1 MGKKSLKNYKKQE
14 KQETNDKRLFQQHIV
29 STGDDI
35 INKFKGDFDAA
46 LLHCLDRKL
55 GDDLFDYIYDCQ
67 LDHEKYVEEQMKK
80 INRRIDDCAS
90 DVAVDF
96 QIYSEERNL
105 DLAREITGS
114 DISDFVMYLARQ
126 KLCPPSIFDE
136 NEENCENEET
146 DVKKHENETEK
157 DEIKWTVLN

>member
-1 MGKKSLKNYKKQE
+1 MGKKSLKNYKKQQ

-35 INKFKGDFDAA
+35 INTFKGDFDVA

-67 LDHEKYVEEQMKK
+67 LDHEKYIEEQMKK

-105 DLAREITGS
+105 GLAREITGS
-114 DISDFVMYLARQ
+114 DISDFVMYLARK
-126 KLCPPSIFDE
+126 KLYPPSIFDE
-136 NEENCENEET
+136 KDDENDEKYET
-146 DVKKHENETEK
+146 DVKKYETENN
-157 DEIKWTVLN
+157 EIKWTVLN

>member
-1 MGKKSLKNYKKQE
+1 MGKKSLKNYKKQQ

-35 INKFKGDFDAA
+35 INTFKGDFDAA

-67 LDHEKYVEEQMKK
+67 LQYEKYIQEQMKK
-80 INRRIDDCAS
+80 IHRRIDDCAS

-105 DLAREITGS
+105 GLAQRITGS
-114 DISDFVMYLARQ
+114 DISDFVMYLARK
-126 KLCPPSIFDE
+126 KLYPPSIFD
-136 NEENCENEET
+136 
-146 DVKKHENETEK
+146 VKD
-157 DEIKWTVLN
+157 DEMMKRNK